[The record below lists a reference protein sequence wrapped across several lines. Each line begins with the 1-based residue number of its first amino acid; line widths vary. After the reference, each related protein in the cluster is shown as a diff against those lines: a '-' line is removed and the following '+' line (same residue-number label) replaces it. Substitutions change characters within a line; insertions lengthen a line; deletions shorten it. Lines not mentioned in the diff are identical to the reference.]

1 LPDTDGLPSE
11 ILLQAGH
18 DVDFGARVSQIIRL
32 GGGRPVLVGQLDG
45 VSVDDF
51 RAAIG
56 ERSAGALY
64 VQSHHSRQT
73 GGLALEQLVTLCR
86 ARRLPVLV
94 DAAAEEDLERF
105 ISAGADLVTYSGGK
119 AIGGPT
125 VGFIVGRRDL
135 IAACEAQNRGIA
147 RAMKVGKEQIAGL
160 LTALDRYP
168 AVPGW
173 PRRLAELHGL
183 ISAAGGGR
191 VSVEKDR
198 AGRAIER
205 VGLRLATAE
214 AARDL
219 VGALRAGDPAIYTR
233 DHQIGEGLVLF
244 DVREV
249 SDRDVALIAERVKVL
264 LEAMDSRRER

>member
-1 LPDTDGLPSE
+1 
-11 ILLQAGH
+11 
-18 DVDFGARVSQIIRL
+18 
-32 GGGRPVLVGQLDG
+32 
-45 VSVDDF
+45 
-51 RAAIG
+51 
-56 ERSAGALY
+56 
-64 VQSHHSRQT
+64 
-73 GGLALEQLVTLCR
+73 
-86 ARRLPVLV
+86 
-94 DAAAEEDLERF
+94 
-105 ISAGADLVTYSGGK
+105 
-119 AIGGPT
+119 
-125 VGFIVGRRDL
+125 
-135 IAACEAQNRGIA
+135 
-147 RAMKVGKEQIAGL
+147 MKVGKEQIAGL